1 MLAFVCKL
9 IPRSVNAKYCDK
21 YKAELARAFK
31 SFHNTVELL
40 EGELYGIVY
49 YFVKRKTDMDA
60 DNISKPI
67 WDSLEGIAYA
77 DDKIIKMR
85 YSGIYNLREISMG
98 EIDISNIPDVVFDDF
113 MQSIDNED
121 HILYIELGRFDR
133 SMFKFNIE
141 R

>member
-1 MLAFVCKL
+1 MLSFICNL

-21 YKAELARAFK
+21 YKAELARAFTRYHK
-31 SFHNTVELL
+31 TVGLL

-49 YFVKRKTDMDA
+49 YFVNRKTDVDA

-85 YSGIYNLREISMG
+85 YSGIYNLREISIG
-98 EIDISNIPDVVFDDF
+98 EIDISNIPDVVFDNF
-113 MQSIDNED
+113 MEFIDNED
-121 HILYIELGRFDR
+121 HVLYIELGRFDR

>member
-1 MLAFVCKL
+1 MLAIVCNL
-9 IPRSVNAKYCDK
+9 IPRSVNAKTCEK
-21 YKAELARAFK
+21 YKAELAREFK
-31 SFHNTVELL
+31 SYHKDIEFL
-40 EGELYGIVY
+40 EGELYGVVY
-49 YFVKRKTDMDA
+49 YFVNRKTDMDA

-85 YSGIYNLREISMG
+85 YSGIYNLREIS

-121 HILYIELGRFDR
+121 HILYIELGRYNH

>member
-1 MLAFVCKL
+1 MLSFVCNL

-21 YKAELARAFK
+21 YKAKLARAFTRYHK
-31 SFHNTVELL
+31 TVGLL

-49 YFVKRKTDMDA
+49 YFVNRKTDMDA

-85 YSGIYNLREISMG
+85 YSGIYNLREISQ
-98 EIDISNIPDVVFDDF
+98 IDISNIPDVVFNDF

-121 HILYIELGRFDR
+121 HILYIELGRYNHN
-133 SMFKFNIE
+133 MFKFNIE